1 MEPPLSLPDKPLPTT
16 PKPSPGNADGPTP
29 IFEATRFQGALSGNG
44 HSISIGFDAH
54 VDHMGVLQLKL
65 DRIPFSAEAFALHI
79 DGPPGTPVALLTL
92 DGTSETGQEFHSDSF
107 CINQFQHMLGE
118 SNELNYSGECFE
130 AELKL
135 PVSAGRKPH
144 GDARVWLVRQLR
156 TLRPLNHATLLG
168 RVVIS
173 GPSQNADTQAANG
186 LIAVYRLD
194 DDVRD
199 AWWAD
204 SERLLSHVARV
215 LSFAY
220 DIYLQPLIDQRYE
233 ANHVTVRIIR
243 HGRAVP
249 PYMAPFHELN
259 MGPIF
264 ACACESYFTRQPE
277 IEQLDP
283 AIRWLTAP
291 AVYDESRLIAAMSA
305 LESILDRCGLPG
317 FDKYLGTSTF
327 KRVASKIRELLIEHK
342 VPIEMAA
349 KIPELNRR
357 TLDEKVEGLLAAR
370 GIAVADLPQDWL
382 KMIIKQRNV
391 IVHRGVSD
399 DVGDQEPRAFDHTI
413 WAREVVARIILER
426 LGFEG
431 AYFSWLHHH
440 DQIHFPEC
448 IPMNEWVARQTAP
461 TS

>member
-1 MEPPLSLPDKPLPTT
+1 MEPPLSLPDRPLPTT
-16 PKPSPGNADGPTP
+16 PKPSPGNADRPTP

-44 HSISIGFDAH
+44 RSIPIGFDAH

-65 DRIPFSAEAFALHI
+65 DRIPFSAEAFALRI

-92 DGTSETGQEFHSDSF
+92 DGTCETGQEFHSDSF
-107 CINQFQHMLGE
+107 CVNHYHHGSEAGI
-118 SNELNYSGECFE
+118 ELSYQGECFG
-130 AELKL
+130 AELKI
-135 PVSAGRKPH
+135 PRPAIPEPDP
-144 GDARVWLVRQLR
+144 DARVWRVRQLK
-156 TLRPLNHATLLG
+156 TFPPNEHTTSLG
-168 RVVIS
+168 RFVIS
-173 GPSQNADTQAANG
+173 GPIQDADAQAPTGSIAIFRPQGNG
-186 LIAVYRLD
+186 SD
-194 DDVRD
+194 T
-199 AWWAD
+199 WWAD
-204 SERLLSHVARV
+204 GERLLAHVARV
-215 LSFAY
+215 LSFAC
-220 DIYLQPLIDQRYE
+220 DSYLRPVVDLRYE
-233 ANHVTVRIIR
+233 ANQLTVRIIR
-243 HGRAVP
+243 HGRAVEP
-249 PYMAPFHELN
+249 CMAPFHMLN

-264 ACACESYFTRQPE
+264 ACACESYFTRQSE

-317 FDKYLGTSTF
+317 FDKYLGTNTF

-382 KMIIKQRNV
+382 KMIIKQRNA

-399 DVGDQEPRAFDHTI
+399 EVGDQEPRAFDHTI

-461 TS
+461 TL